1 MANPGLPQLDTG
13 LFAGGQ
19 RWPFTMLRWAAND
32 MREGLSPIRC
42 RPFAVPCL
50 VEQVGI
56 ITDDSGKQLAYVNL
70 FDADGPEFGAGAAP
84 EILVPVIIGETSL
97 EAGQGRI
104 AGFSMRENGLGV
116 PFDKLCAAWNGQ
128 KDQDGYTAPTV
139 TAGMQVAATAQE

>member
-32 MREGLSPIRC
+32 MRGNSPVRC

-50 VEQVGI
+50 VEQVGS
-56 ITDDSGKQLAYVNL
+56 ITEEGIREIGYINL
-70 FDADGPEFGAGAAP
+70 FDGDGPEFGAGAAP
-84 EILVPVIIGETSL
+84 EILVPCILGDPAIET
-97 EAGQGRI
+97 GQGRI